1 MEIARCGHFAQ
12 VATTFMQVHVGVRW
26 LVAVLIVVKLLRKHL
41 GSCVKQT
48 VAADPRLCLR
58 DDLWMTFSSLS
69 MQ

>member
-1 MEIARCGHFAQ
+1 
-12 VATTFMQVHVGVRW
+12 MQVHVGVRW
-26 LVAVLIVVKLLRKHL
+26 LVAVLMVVKLLRKHL